1 MISNHMVD
9 TAIQLC
15 RIAPTGW
22 VMYITGGY
30 VRDLLIGIQ
39 PRDIDIEVYHAKP
52 HELVDWARAV
62 DPEADVFGKSFGV
75 IKLTYQGIDFDLS
88 LPRRESKNG
97 EGHTGFDV
105 ESDPYMSTR
114 EACARRDF
122 TINSMML
129 RLPDMKLIDHYGGR
143 LAIQFKYLIPTSE
156 HFAEDPLRILRGM
169 QFAARFRLKS
179 SPKLMKYGK
188 QLLGEYHTLP
198 KERVWH
204 EWYKWAMAMYPSM
217 GLRVLRDTGWI
228 TTVPYL
234 EQLVGLEQDSIHHP
248 EGSVWRHTM
257 LAVDAVVRKQELL
270 VLPLSDEDRA
280 ICVFA
285 VLCHDFGKISTTVH
299 EDDGSITSRGHDVL
313 GEAMALEFME
323 AIGAPNEIGVKVSRL
338 VRQHMRHIFTN
349 SVSRRTVRRLAR
361 DLAPAT
367 IEQWGV
373 VAYAD
378 HSSRP
383 PRPVGMHKNAQA
395 IMDMASEM
403 RLEFEPPKHILMGRH
418 LIDMG
423 LTPGKEFGVILKAAY
438 EAQLDGVFYDVD
450 EASKW
455 AQEFI
460 NRMED

>member
-129 RLPDMKLIDHYGGR
+129 RLPDMKLIDHYGGER
-143 LAIQFKYLIPTSE
+143 GIRVRHLIPTSK
-156 HFAEDPLRILRGM
+156 HFTEDPLRVLRGM

-179 SPKLMKYGK
+179 NPEFIKYGRK
-188 QLLGEYHTLP
+188 LLDEYHTLP

-204 EWYKWAMAMYPSM
+204 EWHKWAKAMYPSM
-217 GLRVLRDTGWI
+217 GLKVLQDTGWI
-228 TTVPYL
+228 KTVPHL
-234 EQLVGLEQDSIHHP
+234 HKLIGLEQDARHHK
-248 EGSVWRHTM
+248 EGGVWKHT
-257 LAVDAVVRKQELL
+257 LYAVDAVVSRQLTHA
-270 VLPLSDEDRA
+270 LPEKDRV
-280 ICVFA
+280 ICMFA
-285 VLCHDFGKISTTVH
+285 VLCHDFGKITTTEH
-299 EDDGSITSRGHDVL
+299 REDGSITSYGHDVA

-323 AIGAPNEIGVKVSRL
+323 AIGAPNDISIAVSKL
-338 VRQHMRHIFTN
+338 VRQHMRHIFTT
-349 SVSRRTVRRLAR
+349 SVARRTVRRLAR
-361 DLAPAT
+361 DLVPAT

-378 HSSRP
+378 HSGRP
-383 PRPVGMHKNAQA
+383 PLPVGMHPSAQA
-395 IMDMASEM
+395 IVDMAEEM
-403 RLEFEPPKHILMGRH
+403 SIELSPPKHILMGRH
-418 LIDMG
+418 LINMG
-423 LTPGKEFGVILKAAY
+423 MTPGKEFGVILKAAY
-438 EAQLDGVFYDVD
+438 EAQLDGAFCDVD